1 MALQAFCW
9 MMGRRSLVT
18 TNRTLVPWTWISFVD
33 LVSWRNPVITAICHL
48 CLTLAT
54 ANNPH
59 LCHCSI
65 KFSHCMLYQVPP
77 HVPPSLYTVCF
88 LPTLPSHSLPLP
100 PPPPTAGLVMTVVS
114 GTLLLL
120 LLVVSSACLGVI
132 CHSRCKRSRSYSLLD
147 TAATN

>member
-1 MALQAFCW
+1 
-9 MMGRRSLVT
+9 MMGRRSLVAA
-18 TNRTLVPWTWISFVD
+18 NRTSVPWTWISFVD

-48 CLTLAT
+48 RLTLAT
-54 ANNPH
+54 VNNPH
-59 LCHCSI
+59 LCHCST
-65 KFSHCMLYQVPP
+65 KFSHCMLYQVTPRI
-77 HVPPSLYTVCF
+77 PPSTVCF
-88 LPTLPSHSLPLP
+88 LPTLPSHSLPPSPSPPP